1 MKWHIIPTRSLLSRV
16 SLKAR
21 SSIFF
26 SSLFFASR
34 NAPASFAAYHIK
46 SIPITEQSQE
56 RRGDS
61 IQATRAYK
69 DRKLENKYY
78 RNLEE

>member
-34 NAPASFAAYHIK
+34 NAPASFAAYHMR
-46 SIPITEQSQE
+46 IPITLQSQE
-56 RRGDS
+56 RREDS

-69 DRKLENKYY
+69 DRNLKNKYY
-78 RNLEE
+78 RNMEE

>member
-1 MKWHIIPTRSLLSRV
+1 MV

-34 NAPASFAAYHIK
+34 SAPASFAAIL
-46 SIPITEQSQE
+46 SLLS
-56 RRGDS
+56 S
-61 IQATRAYK
+61 LLASFFLQAH
-69 DRKLENKYY
+69 
-78 RNLEE
+78 